1 MITIRDLRADEI
13 DVRVAQEGDGWLQ
26 LLLYKNARVDMD
38 ILDETF
44 TPLGWQRHH
53 SRDNANCIVSI
64 WDEEKKQWIDK
75 EDTGIESNTQKEK
88 GLASDSFKRACV
100 NVGIGRELYTSPVI
114 CVWETDKNEE
124 PNYCYKES
132 KDKSK
137 KKLKTR
143 FYVSSIDIID
153 KVITGLTITN
163 NDNKVV
169 FVYKKNKGGK
179 E

>member
-1 MITIRDLRADEI
+1 MTTIRDLKADEI

-44 TPLGWQRHH
+44 GSLGWQRHH

-114 CVWETDKNEE
+114 CVWEEDKDGEI
-124 PNYCYKES
+124 NYSYKS
-132 KDKSK
+132 NKDNSR

-143 FYVSSIDIID
+143 FSVSSIDIEN
-153 KVITGLTITN
+153 KVIVGLTITN
-163 NDNKVV
+163 NDGKVV
-169 FVYKKNKGGK
+169 FNYGKKKGDK
-179 E
+179 